1 MKTRRFIPLSKEIS
15 FVCRKSFG
23 GVLLGV
29 LLALLVGGLA
39 GAAPMQQGVAPETP
53 RVVAVVSSKG
63 ASLYDAPGG
72 AVIDSLIVGARLDLQ
87 ARTQDGKWVLGTTV
101 DGLTG
106 WVEAER
112 LLVLG
117 LRRLPVQKPTPVPRP
132 SPTATPSPTTSAA
145 PTTSTAA
152 PTPTP
157 FVPPEGPSAL
167 ALVRM
172 GGATLWNEAGAQ
184 VAELEPGA
192 HLRAA
197 YRTPDGGWFFV
208 YDDAGVNGW
217 AAAEELIV
225 VGGADLPVREVSG
238 RPGQPVTATV
248 GDIGALLRVRTGPST
263 AFPILI
269 KVRPGDEFTVL
280 GRNRAGDWLN
290 IRLTDAPA
298 EAGWVAAAYVI
309 TSAPVE
315 SLPVVEE

>member
-1 MKTRRFIPLSKEIS
+1 MQLRTLADKK
-15 FVCRKSFG
+15 G
-23 GVLLGV
+23 LGV
-29 LLALLVGGLA
+29 LIGTLLAVLVVGLA
-39 GAAPMQQGVAPETP
+39 GAAPLQQGRAPETP
-53 RVVAVVSSKG
+53 RVVAVVSSQG
-63 ASLYDAPGG
+63 AALYDAPGG
-72 AVIDSLIVGARLDLQ
+72 AVMDSLIVGARLDLQ

-106 WVEAER
+106 WVESER

-132 SPTATPSPTTSAA
+132 SPTATSSTGTSPTTTSPPPTGTPA
-145 PTTSTAA
+145 PTPS
-152 PTPTP
+152 PTP

-167 ALVRM
+167 ALVRT

-184 VAELEPGA
+184 VAKLEPAA

-208 YDDAGVNGW
+208 YNDAGVNGW

-225 VGGADLPVREVSG
+225 VGGADLPVREISG

-248 GDIGALLRVRTGPST
+248 GNIGALLRVRTGPST
-263 AFPILI
+263 TFPILI

-280 GRNRAGDWLN
+280 GRNSAGDWLK

-298 EAGWVAAAYVI
+298 ASGWVAAAYVI